1 MSHAERSPRE
11 LAELAALDRILARE
25 PVGEE
30 HLELAALVDSVRAG
44 APRIDASFEAS
55 LGARFAR
62 PQRRSWRVGWR
73 AAAMGSGVVVAAAVA
88 LTVVLSGSVRH
99 DLFGGGATSGS
110 PIARRIA
117 TPSHQAKAFAG
128 ATSNAPSAIAAPAQ
142 PLARPRLVQKG
153 SMLTLATPP
162 AQLQRVAN
170 RIVAATEGDG
180 GVVEHSNVDVQG
192 SSSNA
197 SFSLQVPSGRLS
209 HLIAQLSSLA
219 SVRSLVQGTTDIT
232 APYDSETAL
241 LARRIAQRASLRR
254 QLATAPTA
262 AALAA
267 LQRHIAGLDRRIA
280 IERATIARLRGEAA
294 NATLAV
300 EVLPGAAAR
309 RSASHAGALTKA
321 YHDALGALEE
331 ILAIALVVLAIVLPF
346 ALCALALW
354 WAASVLRQRSRDRAL
369 RGT

>member
-1 MSHAERSPRE
+1 VSRDERSPRE
-11 LAELAALDRILARE
+11 LVELAALDRILARE

-62 PQRRSWRVGWR
+62 PQLGTRRVAWRTLAVGSS
-73 AAAMGSGVVVAAAVA
+73 AVVAAAVA
-88 LTVVLSGSVRH
+88 LTIVLSGSVRH
-99 DLFGGGATSGS
+99 DIFGGGATPVAPLRVLHSGGAAVGA
-110 PIARRIA
+110 PQAPAR
-117 TPSHQAKAFAG
+117 S
-128 ATSNAPSAIAAPAQ
+128 PSAIAAPAAHA
-142 PLARPRLVQKG
+142 LAQPRLVQKG
-153 SMLTLATPP
+153 STLTLSTPP
-162 AQLQRVAN
+162 AQMQGVAN

-180 GVVEHSNVDVQG
+180 GVVERSSVDVQG
-192 SSSNA
+192 SSSHA
-197 SFSLQVPSGRLS
+197 SFSLQVPSGRLR

-219 SVRSLVQGTTDIT
+219 SVRSLNQGTTDIT

-241 LARRIAQRASLRR
+241 LASRIAQRAALRR

-262 AALAA
+262 TALAA
-267 LQRHIAGLDRRIA
+267 LQRQIAELNHRIA
-280 IERATIARLRGEAA
+280 IERATIARLRSEAA

-309 RSASHAGALTKA
+309 RSHSSAGALTKA

-354 WAASVLRQRSRDRAL
+354 WAASVLRQRSRERAL
-369 RGT
+369 RSA